1 MEITFPGKR
10 VLATGAMRGIGRGIV
25 EAFAAEGAEIHA
37 ADIDPAVIG
46 LYSDL
51 AGVTG
56 HILDV
61 TDSGAVDALVE
72 RIGPV
77 DIAVHTA
84 GGIVGRKPV
93 PLEDVTDDDWR
104 AIQAVNLDG
113 AFHMARAVTP
123 GMKAKGAGRIVVIS
137 SGAGLRVSRT
147 GIHSYGT
154 AKTAQIGLVRQL
166 SSELGQYG
174 ITVNAVAPGYMPQ
187 TSPDYMPQ
195 WEALGAEGRAG
206 VVESIA
212 MRRLGTPRD
221 IANAVLFLASEHAD
235 WITGQVLPVM
245 GGP

>member
-1 MEITFPGKR
+1 MQITFPGKR
-10 VLATGAMRGIGRGIV
+10 VLVTGAVRGIGRGIV
-25 EAFAAEGAEIHA
+25 EAFVTEGAEVHA
-37 ADIDPAVIG
+37 ADINPAVAG
-46 LYSDL
+46 LSG
-51 AGVTG
+51 ATG
-56 HILDV
+56 HVLDI
-61 TDSGAVDALVE
+61 TNPIAVNALVN
-72 RIGPV
+72 RIGTV
-77 DIAVHTA
+77 DIAVHAA
-84 GGIVGRKPV
+84 GGIVGRRPA
-93 PLEDVTDDDWR
+93 PLEEVTDDDWR
-104 AIQAVNLDG
+104 AIQAVNVDG
-113 AFHMARAVTP
+113 AFHLARAVTP
-123 GMKAKGAGRIVVIS
+123 GMKATGAGRIVVIS

-195 WEALGAEGRAG
+195 WEGLGPEGQTA
-206 VVESIA
+206 VVKSIA

-245 GGP
+245 GTP

>member
-1 MEITFPGKR
+1 MQITFPGKR
-10 VLATGAMRGIGRGIV
+10 VLVTGAVRGIGRGIV
-25 EAFAAEGAEIHA
+25 EAFVTEGAEVHA
-37 ADIDPAVIG
+37 ADINPAVAG
-46 LYSDL
+46 LSG
-51 AGVTG
+51 ATG
-56 HILDV
+56 HVLDI
-61 TDSGAVDALVE
+61 TNPTAVNALVN
-72 RIGPV
+72 RIGTV
-77 DIAVHTA
+77 DIAVHAA
-84 GGIVGRKPV
+84 GGIVGRRPA
-93 PLEDVTDDDWR
+93 PLEEVTDDDWR
-104 AIQAVNLDG
+104 AIQAVNVDG
-113 AFHMARAVTP
+113 AFHLARAVTP
-123 GMKAKGAGRIVVIS
+123 GMKATGAGRIVVIS

-195 WEALGAEGRAG
+195 WEGLGPEGQTA

-245 GGP
+245 GTP